1 MNAILDFA
9 PMTDYESINFMLL
22 LPFAMDA
29 DDAAEYSRDEI
40 DNVLQYAKQLNAR
53 ADAAEKNVKRLR
65 DGLNAIDDYIGQG
78 RDDWRTVEVVAKIAI
93 GTLTSDVPVEDIM
106 KEIRGY

>member
-22 LPFAMDA
+22 LPFAMEA

-65 DGLNAIDDYIGQG
+65 DGLNAIDDYIEG
-78 RDDWRTVEVVAKIAI
+78 RDDGERSVVAKIAI
-93 GTLTSDVPVEDIM
+93 A
-106 KEIRGY
+106 R